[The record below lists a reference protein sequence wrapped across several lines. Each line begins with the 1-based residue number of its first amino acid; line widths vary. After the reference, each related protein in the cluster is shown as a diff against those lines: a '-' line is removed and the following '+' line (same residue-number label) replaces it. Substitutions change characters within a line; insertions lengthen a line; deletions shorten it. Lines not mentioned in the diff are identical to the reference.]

1 MRKPWT
7 LPPCGQGDRK
17 IQLPYVNK
25 FETIW
30 EYKKAFSLGRIDFF
44 DYIGPACPICGN
56 LDCYKEIEDY
66 WRYAIDLFPE
76 FKKEQVP
83 IARFLCQ
90 TRRST
95 FSLLP
100 IQLIP
105 YFQYT
110 VNAVIGTLFLGVSY
124 WRIGQTGFCGAEAS
138 VDPESNVTAWLVI
151 YWLMIVVTGLR
162 RGHAELM
169 RIYDLGCIQISGTG
183 VTWQEFADYF
193 VVFGIA
199 PETKWR
205 PLLHSLLY
213 RYSHTI
219 KLFLFGTPS
228 QSRSARS

>member
-1 MRKPWT
+1 LRKPWS
-7 LPPCGQGDRK
+7 LPPCGQGGRK

-30 EYKKAFSLGRIDFF
+30 EYNNAFFSGRIDFLA
-44 DYIGPACPICGN
+44 YIGPRCPICGDH
-56 LDCYKEIEDY
+56 DCYQEIDPY

-90 TRRST
+90 NRKRT

-110 VNAVIGTLFLGVSY
+110 VSAIIGTLFLGVSC
-124 WRIGQTGFCGAEAS
+124 WQTGRVGFAGAEAS
-138 VDPESNVTAWLVI
+138 VDPESKVTAWLI
-151 YWLMIVVTGLR
+151 FCWLMVVVTGLR

-169 RIYDLGCIQISGTG
+169 LLYDLSRIQTSQAA
-183 VTWQEFADYF
+183 VPWQEFAEYF
-193 VVFGIA
+193 VVFGID
-199 PETKWR
+199 PETTWR
-205 PLLHSLLY
+205 PLLHALIY
-213 RYSHTI
+213 RYSHRTRQ
-219 KLFLFGTPS
+219 FLFGTPS
-228 QSRSARS
+228 QYRLR